1 MQDVIKERK
10 RVNILMVE
18 DNYLDALLTTEI
30 LSETDRSD
38 YRVSTVKT
46 GVEALAYLHGLDKY
60 KNAPRPDL
68 IILDLNLP
76 GMNGFDFLARI
87 KNETGLKTI
96 PVCILTTSEAKEDIE
111 KAKAFQ
117 TDCYLIKPLDLKI
130 FEEAFPGIGSSGSP
144 D

>member
-1 MQDVIKERK
+1 MQEVIKKKK

-18 DNYLDALLTTEI
+18 DNYLDALLTSEI
-30 LSETDRSD
+30 LSETDRAD
-38 YRVSTVKT
+38 YQVSTVKD

-60 KNAPRPDL
+60 ENAPRPDL

-76 GMNGFDFLARI
+76 RMNGFDFLARI
-87 KNETGLKTI
+87 KKETGLKTI
-96 PVCILTTSEAKEDIE
+96 PVCILTTSEAIEDIE
-111 KAKAFQ
+111 KAKELN

-130 FEEAFPGIGSSGSP
+130 FEEAFSGIGSGSP

>member
-1 MQDVIKERK
+1 MQELIKKRK

-30 LSETDRSD
+30 LSDTDQAD
-38 YRVSTVKT
+38 YRINTVKD
-46 GVEALAYLHGLDKY
+46 GVEALAYLHGLDTY

-87 KNETGLKTI
+87 KKETGLKTI

-111 KAKAFQ
+111 KAKALD
-117 TDCYLIKPLDLKI
+117 TACYLIKPLDLKI
-130 FEEAFPGIGSSGSP
+130 FEETFPCIGPGPS

>member
-1 MQDVIKERK
+1 MQEVMKKKK

-30 LSETDRSD
+30 LSETDRAD
-38 YRVSTVKT
+38 YQVSTVKD
-46 GVEALAYLHGLDKY
+46 GMEALAYLHGLDKY
-60 KNAPRPDL
+60 ENAPRPDL

-76 GMNGFDFLARI
+76 RMNGFDFLARI
-87 KNETGLKTI
+87 KKETGLKTI
-96 PVCILTTSEAKEDIE
+96 PVCILTTSEAREDIE
-111 KAKAFQ
+111 KAKELN

-130 FEEAFPGIGSSGSP
+130 FEEAFSGIGTGSP

>member
-1 MQDVIKERK
+1 MQEVIKKRK

-30 LSETDRSD
+30 LSDTDRAD
-38 YRVSTVKT
+38 YRVSTVKD

-60 KNAPRPDL
+60 ENAPLPDL

-76 GMNGFDFLARI
+76 RMNGFDFLARI
-87 KNETGLKTI
+87 KKETGLKTI
-96 PVCILTTSEAKEDIE
+96 PVCILTTSEAKEDVE
-111 KAKAFQ
+111 KAKELQ
-117 TDCYLIKPLDLKI
+117 TDCYLIKPLDLKT
-130 FEEAFPGIGSSGSP
+130 FEEAFSGISSGSP